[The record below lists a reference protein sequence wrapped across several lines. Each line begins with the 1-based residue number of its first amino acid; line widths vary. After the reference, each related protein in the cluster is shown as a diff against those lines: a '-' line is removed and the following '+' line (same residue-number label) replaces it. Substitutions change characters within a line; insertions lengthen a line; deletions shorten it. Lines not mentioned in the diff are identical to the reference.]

1 MYTAAGLP
9 QQRCVSMAKI
19 LRAVKPN
26 AGIRARYRRRL
37 EKELDAMRDSVSYWL
52 EAAYRREESRIVGDS
67 SPVHA
72 ILSRFNRGA
81 RRWLKRWD
89 ILASWLAKS
98 FVGQVRRKTDSSLEQ
113 AYKAAGF
120 TVRFQPSRSLNTVTE
135 ALVSWNTGLIKSIP
149 RQYLEEVRGIVTS
162 GVSMGRD
169 LHYIAREL
177 DKRYDITRRRAA
189 MIARDQSDKVT
200 QAILRTRD
208 EQMGVTEGIWVHLPG
223 AHSSR
228 PTHKAMNGVKF
239 KLSEGL
245 YDDAKGVK
253 RHVLPGELPNCRC
266 SYRRIIPEFGD

>member
-1 MYTAAGLP
+1 
-9 QQRCVSMAKI
+9 MAKI
-19 LRAVKPN
+19 LRAIRPN
-26 AGIRARYRRRL
+26 AGIRAKYRRRL

-52 EAAYRREESRIVGDS
+52 EAAYRQQENRIVGDA

-72 ILSRFNRGA
+72 ILSRFDRDM

-89 ILASWLAKS
+89 LLAAWLSKS
-98 FVGQVRRKTDSSLEQ
+98 FIGQGRRKVDSSLEQ

-120 TVRFQPSRSLNTVTE
+120 TVKFQPARSLNTVTE
-135 ALVSWNTGLIKSIP
+135 ALISWNVGLIKSIP
-149 RQYLEEVRGIVTS
+149 RRYLEEVRGIVTS

-169 LHYIAREL
+169 LHYITEEL
-177 DKRYDITRRRAA
+177 NNRYDITRRRAA
-189 MIARDQSDKVT
+189 MIARDQSDKAT
-200 QAILRTRD
+200 TAILRTRD

-253 RHVLPGELPNCRC
+253 RYVLPAELPNCRC